1 MRVNLDRK
9 FLKKLKKLDKKT
21 QIRILAK
28 MKLLEEG
35 KKLDLIK
42 LEGFENIYRLRV
54 GNFRIKMY
62 IEGDK
67 AIAFDVERRGRAY
80 R

>member
-1 MRVNLDRK
+1 
-9 FLKKLKKLDKKT
+9 
-21 QIRILAK
+21 

-54 GNFRIKMY
+54 GDFRIKMY
-62 IEGDK
+62 IEGGK
-67 AIAFDVERRGRAY
+67 AIAY

>member
-1 MRVNLDRK
+1 MKVSLDKK

-28 MKLLEEG
+28 LKMLEEG
-35 KKLDLIK
+35 KRLDIIK
-42 LEGFENIYRLRV
+42 LEGFENIYRLRI
-54 GNFRIKMY
+54 GDFRIKMY